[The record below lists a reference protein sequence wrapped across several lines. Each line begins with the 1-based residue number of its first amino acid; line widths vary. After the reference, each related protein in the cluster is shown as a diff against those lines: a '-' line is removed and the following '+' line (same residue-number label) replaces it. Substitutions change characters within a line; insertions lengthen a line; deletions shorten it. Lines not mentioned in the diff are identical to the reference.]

1 MSRRLLFSRS
11 TAAAAAT
18 LSLSLCGGLSLATPL
33 HAEAAD
39 AHYSRALSRI
49 SSSAVTVTAPCES
62 KAAAAAAPSN
72 AVAFPTSIA
81 ARWPNLYVIPETR
94 AVLAL
99 FTILRDERT
108 SHGDFAAAADRL
120 MRLLAEEGLA
130 ALPGAVPVRVRTPVG
145 EFEGL
150 RVSPIGRVAAVSIVR
165 AGDTLLE
172 AARAVCPS
180 LAAGKILIQ
189 RDEDSAQKTPRL
201 FYVKLPTDIG
211 SRAGVLLVDPM
222 LATGQSAALAIR
234 ELLNRGVAEEN
245 IVFLNVVAC
254 PEGLDA
260 LFNAFP
266 AVKVVTGSIDSHLNG
281 QRYIVP
287 GLGDFGDRYFG
298 TTH

>member
-1 MSRRLLFSRS
+1 
-11 TAAAAAT
+11 
-18 LSLSLCGGLSLATPL
+18 
-33 HAEAAD
+33 
-39 AHYSRALSRI
+39 
-49 SSSAVTVTAPCES
+49 
-62 KAAAAAAPSN
+62 
-72 AVAFPTSIA
+72 
-81 ARWPNLYVIPETR
+81 
-94 AVLAL
+94 
-99 FTILRDERT
+99 
-108 SHGDFAAAADRL
+108 

-130 ALPGAVPVRVRTPVG
+130 ALPGAIPVRVRTPVG
-145 EFEGL
+145 DYEGL
-150 RVSPIGRVAAVSIVR
+150 RVAPIGSVAAVSIVR

-189 RDEDSAQKTPRL
+189 RDEDDAQKRPRL
-201 FYVKLPTDIG
+201 FYVKLPMDIG

-260 LFNAFP
+260 LFAAYP
-266 AVKVVTGSIDSHLNG
+266 KVQVVTGAVDSHLNG

-298 TTH
+298 TTHH